1 MNITLHF
8 SVKRYQ
14 RSGYK
19 AAVDIECKATSACNV
34 DTNVFV
40 IQKLPNNFNKQP
52 DYRFSHVADPVDMQ
66 DYPTDK
72 MDDYAY
78 FRTDSIKLRVRNDF
92 QAQHAINGIKTGVTA
107 LVKAL
112 NYLSSAQA
120 TAFQFTTGT
129 SCSDSISASLSE
141 SGSESVSESISES
154 VSQSQ
159 SYSFSYSES
168 SESPSGSD
176 ESDTMCIY
184 GMEFDIIQQISP
196 FSPSDSSTLPV
207 NLCSH
212 TQSDALIP
220 DTP

>member
-40 IQKLPNNFNKQP
+40 IQKLPKNFNKQP
-52 DYRFSHVADPVDMQ
+52 DYRFSHIADPVDMQ
-66 DYPTDK
+66 DYPSE
-72 MDDYAY
+72 MLDDYAY
-78 FRTDSIKLRVRNDF
+78 FRTNSIKLRVRNDF

-112 NYLSSAQA
+112 NYLNTAQA
-120 TAFQFTTGT
+120 NAFQFTTGT
-129 SCSDSISASLSE
+129 ACSDSVSYSQSLS
-141 SGSESVSESISES
+141 G
-154 VSQSQ
+154 SQSQ
-159 SYSFSYSES
+159 SSSYSISYSQS
-168 SESPSGSD
+168 SESQSDTSNSG
-176 ESDTMCIY
+176 TMCIY
-184 GMEFDIIQQISP
+184 GMEFDVLQLISP

-207 NLCSH
+207 DLCSH
-212 TQSDALIP
+212 TQSDALTP

>member
-19 AAVDIECKATSACNV
+19 AAVDIECKATSSCNA

-40 IQKLPNNFNKQP
+40 IQKLPKNFNKQP
-52 DYRFSHVADPVDMQ
+52 DYRFSHIADPVDMQ
-66 DYPTDK
+66 DYPSEI

-112 NYLSSAQA
+112 NYLNTAQA

-129 SCSDSISASLSE
+129 ACSDSVSYSQSLS
-141 SGSESVSESISES
+141 G
-154 VSQSQ
+154 SQSQ
-159 SYSFSYSES
+159 SSSYSISYSQS
-168 SESPSGSD
+168 SESQSEASNS
-176 ESDTMCIY
+176 ETMCIY
-184 GMEFDIIQQISP
+184 GMEFDILQQISP

-212 TQSDALIP
+212 TQSDALTT

>member
-40 IQKLPNNFNKQP
+40 IQKLPKNFNKQP
-52 DYRFSHVADPVDMQ
+52 DYRFSHIADPVDMQ
-66 DYPTDK
+66 DYPSEI

-112 NYLSSAQA
+112 NYLNSAQA

-129 SCSDSISASLSE
+129 ACSD
-141 SGSESVSESISES
+141 S
-154 VSQSQ
+154 VSQSLSGSQ
-159 SYSFSYSES
+159 SQSSSYSISYSQS
-168 SESPSGSD
+168 SESQSDASNSG
-176 ESDTMCIY
+176 TMCIY
-184 GMEFDIIQQISP
+184 GMEFDILQQISP

-212 TQSDALIP
+212 TQSDALTT

>member
-40 IQKLPNNFNKQP
+40 IQKLPKNFNKQP
-52 DYRFSHVADPVDMQ
+52 DYRFSHIADPVDMQ
-66 DYPTDK
+66 DYPSEI

-112 NYLSSAQA
+112 NYLNSAQA

-129 SCSDSISASLSE
+129 ACSDSVSYSQSLS
-141 SGSESVSESISES
+141 G
-154 VSQSQ
+154 SQSQ
-159 SYSFSYSES
+159 SSSYSISYSQS
-168 SESPSGSD
+168 SESQSDTSNSG
-176 ESDTMCIY
+176 TMCIY
-184 GMEFDIIQQISP
+184 GMEFDILQQISP

-207 NLCSH
+207 NLCNH
-212 TQSDALIP
+212 TQSDALTT

>member
-40 IQKLPNNFNKQP
+40 IQKLPKNFNKQP
-52 DYRFSHVADPVDMQ
+52 DYRFSHIADPVDMQ
-66 DYPTDK
+66 DYPSEI

-112 NYLSSAQA
+112 NYLNSAQA

-129 SCSDSISASLSE
+129 ACSD
-141 SGSESVSESISES
+141 S
-154 VSQSQ
+154 VSQSLSGSQ
-159 SYSFSYSES
+159 SQSSSYSISYSQS
-168 SESPSGSD
+168 SESQSDVSNSG
-176 ESDTMCIY
+176 TMCIY
-184 GMEFDIIQQISP
+184 GMEFDILQQISP

-212 TQSDALIP
+212 TQSDALTT

>member
-40 IQKLPNNFNKQP
+40 IQKLPKNFNKQP
-52 DYRFSHVADPVDMQ
+52 DYRFSHIADPVDMQ
-66 DYPTDK
+66 DYPSEM

-78 FRTDSIKLRVRNDF
+78 FRTNSIKLRVRNDF
-92 QAQHAINGIKTGVTA
+92 QAQHAINGIKTGVAA

-112 NYLSSAQA
+112 NYLDTAQA
-120 TAFQFTTGT
+120 NAFQFTTGT
-129 SCSDSISASLSE
+129 ACSDSVSYSQSLS
-141 SGSESVSESISES
+141 G
-154 VSQSQ
+154 SQSQ
-159 SYSFSYSES
+159 SSSYSISYSQS
-168 SESPSGSD
+168 SESQSDTSNSG
-176 ESDTMCIY
+176 TMCIY
-184 GMEFDIIQQISP
+184 GMEFDVLQLISP

-207 NLCSH
+207 DLCSH
-212 TQSDALIP
+212 TQSDALTP

>member
-40 IQKLPNNFNKQP
+40 IQKLPKNFNKQP
-52 DYRFSHVADPVDMQ
+52 DYRFSHIADPVDMQ
-66 DYPTDK
+66 DYPSA
-72 MDDYAY
+72 MLDDYAY
-78 FRTDSIKLRVRNDF
+78 FRTNSIKLRVRSDF
-92 QAQHAINGIKTGVTA
+92 QAQHAINGIKTGVAA

-112 NYLSSAQA
+112 NYLNTAQA

-129 SCSDSISASLSE
+129 ACSDSVSYSQSLS
-141 SGSESVSESISES
+141 G
-154 VSQSQ
+154 SQSQ
-159 SYSFSYSES
+159 SDTSN
-168 SESPSGSD
+168 SG
-176 ESDTMCIY
+176 TMCIY
-184 GMEFDIIQQISP
+184 GMEFDILQQISP

-207 NLCSH
+207 NLCNH
-212 TQSDALIP
+212 TQSDALTT

>member
-40 IQKLPNNFNKQP
+40 IQKLPKNFNKQP
-52 DYRFSHVADPVDMQ
+52 DYRFSHIADPVDMQ
-66 DYPTDK
+66 DYPSVM

-78 FRTDSIKLRVRNDF
+78 FRTNSIKLRVRNDF
-92 QAQHAINGIKTGVTA
+92 QAQHAINGIKTGVAA

-112 NYLSSAQA
+112 NYLSTAQA
-120 TAFQFTTGT
+120 NAFQFTTGT
-129 SCSDSISASLSE
+129 ACSDSVSYSQSLS
-141 SGSESVSESISES
+141 G
-154 VSQSQ
+154 SQSQ
-159 SYSFSYSES
+159 SSSYSISYSQS
-168 SESPSGSD
+168 SESQSDTSNSG
-176 ESDTMCIY
+176 TMCIY
-184 GMEFDIIQQISP
+184 GMEFDVLQLISP

-207 NLCSH
+207 DLCSH
-212 TQSDALIP
+212 TQSDALTP

>member
-40 IQKLPNNFNKQP
+40 IQKLPKNFNKQP
-52 DYRFSHVADPVDMQ
+52 DYRFSHIADPVDMQ
-66 DYPTDK
+66 DYPSEM

-78 FRTDSIKLRVRNDF
+78 FRTNSIKLRVRNDF

-112 NYLSSAQA
+112 NYLDTAQA
-120 TAFQFTTGT
+120 NAFQFTTGT
-129 SCSDSISASLSE
+129 ACSDSVSYSQSLS
-141 SGSESVSESISES
+141 G
-154 VSQSQ
+154 SQSQ
-159 SYSFSYSES
+159 SSSYSISYSQS
-168 SESPSGSD
+168 SESQSDTSNSG
-176 ESDTMCIY
+176 TMCIY
-184 GMEFDIIQQISP
+184 GMEFDVLQLISP

-207 NLCSH
+207 DLCSH
-212 TQSDALIP
+212 TQSDALTP

>member
-8 SVKRYQ
+8 SVKRYL

-40 IQKLPNNFNKQP
+40 IQKLPKNFNKQP
-52 DYRFSHVADPVDMQ
+52 DYRFSHIADPVDMQ
-66 DYPTDK
+66 DYPSVM

-78 FRTDSIKLRVRNDF
+78 FRTNSIKLRVRNDF

-112 NYLSSAQA
+112 NYLDTAQA
-120 TAFQFTTGT
+120 NAFQFTTGT
-129 SCSDSISASLSE
+129 ACSDSVSYSQSLS
-141 SGSESVSESISES
+141 G
-154 VSQSQ
+154 SQSQ
-159 SYSFSYSES
+159 SSSYSISYSQS
-168 SESPSGSD
+168 SESQSDTSNSG
-176 ESDTMCIY
+176 TMCIY
-184 GMEFDIIQQISP
+184 GMEFDVLQQISP

-207 NLCSH
+207 DLCSH
-212 TQSDALIP
+212 TQSDALTP

>member
-40 IQKLPNNFNKQP
+40 IQKLPKNFNKQP
-52 DYRFSHVADPVDMQ
+52 DYRFSHIADPVDMQ
-66 DYPTDK
+66 DYPST
-72 MDDYAY
+72 MLDDYAY
-78 FRTDSIKLRVRNDF
+78 FRTNSIKLRVRSDF
-92 QAQHAINGIKTGVTA
+92 QAQHAINGIKTGVAA

-112 NYLSSAQA
+112 NYLNTAQA

-129 SCSDSISASLSE
+129 ACSDSVSYSQSLS
-141 SGSESVSESISES
+141 G
-154 VSQSQ
+154 SQSQ
-159 SYSFSYSES
+159 SDTSN
-168 SESPSGSD
+168 SG
-176 ESDTMCIY
+176 TMCIY
-184 GMEFDIIQQISP
+184 GMEFDILQQISP

-207 NLCSH
+207 NLCNH
-212 TQSDALIP
+212 TQSDALTT

>member
-34 DTNVFV
+34 DTNIFV
-40 IQKLPNNFNKQP
+40 IQKLPKNFNKQP
-52 DYRFSHVADPVDMQ
+52 DYRFSHIADPVDMQ
-66 DYPTDK
+66 DYPSEM

-78 FRTDSIKLRVRNDF
+78 FRTNSIKLRVRNDF

-112 NYLSSAQA
+112 NYLDTAQA
-120 TAFQFTTGT
+120 NAFQFTTGT
-129 SCSDSISASLSE
+129 ACSDSVSYSQSLS
-141 SGSESVSESISES
+141 G
-154 VSQSQ
+154 SQSQ
-159 SYSFSYSES
+159 SSSYSISYSQS
-168 SESPSGSD
+168 SESQSDTSNSG
-176 ESDTMCIY
+176 TMCIY
-184 GMEFDIIQQISP
+184 GMEFDVLQLISP

-207 NLCSH
+207 DLCSH
-212 TQSDALIP
+212 TQSDALTP

>member
-40 IQKLPNNFNKQP
+40 IQKLPKNFNKQP
-52 DYRFSHVADPVDMQ
+52 DYRFSHIADPVDMQ
-66 DYPTDK
+66 DYPSA
-72 MDDYAY
+72 MLDDYAY
-78 FRTDSIKLRVRNDF
+78 FRTNSIKLRVRNDF
-92 QAQHAINGIKTGVTA
+92 QAQHAINGIKTGVAA

-112 NYLSSAQA
+112 NYLNTAQA

-129 SCSDSISASLSE
+129 SCSDSVSYSQSLS
-141 SGSESVSESISES
+141 G
-154 VSQSQ
+154 SQSQ
-159 SYSFSYSES
+159 SSSYSISYSQS
-168 SESPSGSD
+168 SESQSDTSNSG
-176 ESDTMCIY
+176 TMCIY
-184 GMEFDIIQQISP
+184 GMEFDILQQISP

-212 TQSDALIP
+212 TQSDALTP

>member
-40 IQKLPNNFNKQP
+40 IQKLPKNFNKQP
-52 DYRFSHVADPVDMQ
+52 DYRFSHIADPVDMQ
-66 DYPTDK
+66 DYPSEI

-92 QAQHAINGIKTGVTA
+92 QAQHAINGIKTGVAA

-112 NYLSSAQA
+112 NYLNTAQA

-129 SCSDSISASLSE
+129 ACSD
-141 SGSESVSESISES
+141 S
-154 VSQSQ
+154 VSQSLSGSQ
-159 SYSFSYSES
+159 SQSSSYSISYSQS
-168 SESPSGSD
+168 SESQSDASNSG
-176 ESDTMCIY
+176 TMCIY
-184 GMEFDIIQQISP
+184 GMEFDILQQISP

-212 TQSDALIP
+212 TQSDALTT

>member
-40 IQKLPNNFNKQP
+40 IQKLPKNFNKQP
-52 DYRFSHVADPVDMQ
+52 DYRFSHIADPVDMQ
-66 DYPTDK
+66 DYPSEI

-92 QAQHAINGIKTGVTA
+92 QAQHAINGIKTGVAA

-112 NYLSSAQA
+112 NYLNTAQA
-120 TAFQFTTGT
+120 TAFQFTIGT
-129 SCSDSISASLSE
+129 ACSD
-141 SGSESVSESISES
+141 S
-154 VSQSQ
+154 VSQSLSGSQ
-159 SYSFSYSES
+159 SQSSSYSISYSQS
-168 SESPSGSD
+168 SESQSDASNSG
-176 ESDTMCIY
+176 TMCIY
-184 GMEFDIIQQISP
+184 GMEFDILQQISP

-212 TQSDALIP
+212 IQSDALTT

>member
-19 AAVDIECKATSACNV
+19 AAVDIECKATSSCNA

-40 IQKLPNNFNKQP
+40 IYKLPKNFNKQP
-52 DYRFSHVADPVDMQ
+52 DYRFSHIADPVDMQ
-66 DYPTDK
+66 DYPSEI

-112 NYLSSAQA
+112 NYLNTAQA

-129 SCSDSISASLSE
+129 ACSDSVSYSQSLS
-141 SGSESVSESISES
+141 G
-154 VSQSQ
+154 SQSQ
-159 SYSFSYSES
+159 SSSYSISYSQS
-168 SESPSGSD
+168 SESQSEASNS
-176 ESDTMCIY
+176 ETMCIY
-184 GMEFDIIQQISP
+184 GMEFDILQQISP

-212 TQSDALIP
+212 TQSDALTT